1 MQMCVIVCVCVSVT
15 MILIYIESIDTHVN
29 RVHVWVCIFAKTCTT
44 STLAANTLS
53 DPAAKQNAIPVWPS
67 SISRRTIAQKS
78 FNLAMQQHAE
88 VFFHSRFLP
97 PLDCNIIMPVQGN
110 NSYSTD
116 LWAKPGIRFKA
127 VLSKLKKLIKYIY
140 ATMQIKHVRV
150 CWDNVQQNF
159 QTTVPLEILQ
169 SSSNSCLKT
178 ATFPPTVGRGSGG
191 LGVPSQLLLWSRAG
205 SLRSSTSASRPRR
218 NIGCGGFRD
227 SPCSDSLH
235 AKICTDFE
243 SFTFRLLGITQW
255 LALALRTWGQ
265 CCHERITSSS
275 SERLTLEDSCPGTGL
290 HDSIFVSIQTLNFCC
305 DGFQNSTQGSSG
317 ISDGCQAVK
326 WVWAAQEPTSAFLCP
341 ILPSPQ
347 HYEWLLCSRSRPGR
361 PIFLR
366 WRCRLSP
373 S

>member
-1 MQMCVIVCVCVSVT
+1 
-15 MILIYIESIDTHVN
+15 
-29 RVHVWVCIFAKTCTT
+29 
-44 STLAANTLS
+44 
-53 DPAAKQNAIPVWPS
+53 
-67 SISRRTIAQKS
+67 
-78 FNLAMQQHAE
+78 
-88 VFFHSRFLP
+88 
-97 PLDCNIIMPVQGN
+97 
-110 NSYSTD
+110 
-116 LWAKPGIRFKA
+116 
-127 VLSKLKKLIKYIY
+127 
-140 ATMQIKHVRV
+140 MQIKHVRV
-150 CWDNVQQNF
+150 CWDNLQQNF

-191 LGVPSQLLLWSRAG
+191 LGVPSQLLLWSWAG
-205 SLRSSTSASRPRR
+205 RLRSSTSASRPRR

-317 ISDGCQAVK
+317 ISDGCQAVN

>member
-1 MQMCVIVCVCVSVT
+1 
-15 MILIYIESIDTHVN
+15 
-29 RVHVWVCIFAKTCTT
+29 
-44 STLAANTLS
+44 
-53 DPAAKQNAIPVWPS
+53 
-67 SISRRTIAQKS
+67 
-78 FNLAMQQHAE
+78 
-88 VFFHSRFLP
+88 
-97 PLDCNIIMPVQGN
+97 
-110 NSYSTD
+110 
-116 LWAKPGIRFKA
+116 
-127 VLSKLKKLIKYIY
+127 
-140 ATMQIKHVRV
+140 MQIKHVRV

-191 LGVPSQLLLWSRAG
+191 LGVPSQLLLWSWAG
-205 SLRSSTSASRPRR
+205 RLRSSTSASRPRR

-275 SERLTLEDSCPGTGL
+275 SERLTLEDSCPGAGL
-290 HDSIFVSIQTLNFCC
+290 HDSICVSIQTLNLCC

-317 ISDGCQAVK
+317 ISDGCQAVN
-326 WVWAAQEPTSAFLCP
+326 WVWAAQEPRSAFLCP

>member
-1 MQMCVIVCVCVSVT
+1 
-15 MILIYIESIDTHVN
+15 
-29 RVHVWVCIFAKTCTT
+29 
-44 STLAANTLS
+44 
-53 DPAAKQNAIPVWPS
+53 
-67 SISRRTIAQKS
+67 
-78 FNLAMQQHAE
+78 MQQHAE

-159 QTTVPLEILQ
+159 QTTVPARNFTVLIKQLSQ
-169 SSSNSCLKT
+169 NSNL
-178 ATFPPTVGRGSGG
+178 
-191 LGVPSQLLLWSRAG
+191 
-205 SLRSSTSASRPRR
+205 STHRRPR
-218 NIGCGGFRD
+218 FRR
-227 SPCSDSLH
+227 
-235 AKICTDFE
+235 
-243 SFTFRLLGITQW
+243 FRG
-255 LALALRTWGQ
+255 AFP
-265 CCHERITSSS
+265 TSSLKPGWPFAVIDFS
-275 SERLTLEDSCPGTGL
+275 VSAAKKHRLWRIQGFSMLRLSACQNLHRFRIFHIPPAWHHPVARSCPSGHGASVAMSELLHPHLRDWPWKDSCPGTGL